1 MNGKGDELSERLT
14 DFIVKVIKI
23 VDALP
28 KTIAGRHIAGQLV
41 SSGASCSAN
50 YEEGCGAE
58 SRSDFIHKMSIVLK
72 ELKESRFWLRLIH
85 RTQILSP
92 KDIHPVIGE
101 CEELCAILGK
111 GLVRPRK
118 ENTITNDQ
126 CSIVNAQWS
135 MSTNKKKTNLL
146 FAN

>member
-1 MNGKGDELSERLT
+1 MSGKGDQLSERLT

-28 KTIAGRHIAGQLV
+28 KTIAGKHIGGQLV
-41 SSGASCSAN
+41 SSGTSCGAN

-72 ELKESRFWLRLIH
+72 ELKESRFWLRLIR

-92 KDIHPVIGE
+92 EDIDPAMGE
-101 CEELCAILGK
+101 CDELCAIIGK
-111 GLVRPRK
+111 
-118 ENTITNDQ
+118 
-126 CSIVNAQWS
+126 SI
-135 MSTNKKKTNLL
+135 STAKKWKTH
-146 FAN
+146 